1 MDVASFD
8 FALPDHL
15 IAQKPL
21 ADRNA
26 SRLLTLNRQTG
37 ATEHRQFTDLADFL
51 APGDVLVLNDTRV
64 LPARLIGVKPDT
76 GAKVE
81 LLLLHSLGDDR
92 WEVLVKPGKKLREGA
107 MIHFGPVESGSPPK
121 LAARIEEVKEMGGRI
136 ASFTYEGKF
145 EDVLEQLGQM
155 PLPPYIKAELADR
168 ERYQTVYARNPGSAA
183 APTAGLHFTDE
194 LLAAIRQK
202 GVQVAHVTLH
212 VGLGTFRPVATDRV
226 EDHQMHAEYYSIS
239 EQTAALVNEARA
251 SGGRVVA
258 VGTTSCRTLEASAA
272 KFADGKLHKDEG
284 WTDIFIYPGYEFRMV
299 DALVTNFHLP
309 KSTLV
314 MLVSAFAGRE
324 RVMQAYQEAID
335 REYRFFSFGDAM
347 FVHGDR

>member
-15 IAQKPL
+15 IAQTPL
-21 ADRNA
+21 ADRQA

-37 ATEHRQFTDLADFL
+37 EMEHRRFAELADFL
-51 APGDVLVLNDTRV
+51 VPGDVLVLNDTRV
-64 LPARLIGVKPDT
+64 IPARLIGVKPDT

-81 LLLLHSLGDDR
+81 LLLLHPLGDDR
-92 WEVLVKPGKKLREGA
+92 WEVLARPGKKLRTGA
-107 MIHFGPVESGSPPK
+107 TVHFGVTEPGAPPK
-121 LAARIEEVKEMGGRI
+121 LVARIVGEKEMGGRI
-136 ASFTYEGKF
+136 AAFAYDGDFK
-145 EDVLEQLGQM
+145 DVLDQLGQM
-155 PLPPYIKAELADR
+155 PLPPYIKADLADR
-168 ERYQTVYARNPGSAA
+168 ERYQTVYAKHPGSAA

-194 LLAAIRQK
+194 GLAAIRHK
-202 GVQVAHVTLH
+202 GVHVTHVTLH
-212 VGLGTFRPVATDRV
+212 VGLGTFRPVTADKLEEHR
-226 EDHQMHAEYYSIS
+226 MHAEYYRIS
-239 EQTAALVNEARA
+239 AQTADLINRARVA
-251 SGGRVVA
+251 GGRVVA

-272 KFADGKLHKDEG
+272 KFDDGKLHEDEG
-284 WTDIFIYPGYEFRMV
+284 WTDIFIYPGYQFRMT

-324 RVMQAYQEAID
+324 QVMRAYEEAID

-347 FVHGDR
+347 FVHGNP